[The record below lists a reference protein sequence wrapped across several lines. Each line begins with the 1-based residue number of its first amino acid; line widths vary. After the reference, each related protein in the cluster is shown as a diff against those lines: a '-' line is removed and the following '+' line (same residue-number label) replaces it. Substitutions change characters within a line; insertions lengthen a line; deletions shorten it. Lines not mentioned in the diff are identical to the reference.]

1 MRTRNFIL
9 LFFLTDLIL
18 LNTSILLVYWVEGIH
33 FLWPIDTFTKIL
45 NAGCVITYLLLID
58 DMQYLKIN
66 VITLIRSL
74 TQRLVLFI
82 AISSIILIVFKAQ
95 DFTAFQYIGT
105 TLLFIGLKLALS
117 LFLFYKLTLK
127 KKGRTPVV
135 IIGNNRIAHEVYLF
149 CKNNKFSGYRTLG
162 ILTESVDSNNTHH
175 DIIGTVD
182 DFQAIY
188 DKTPFND
195 VIISV
200 PLNEADKIK
209 KYIHLAEKI
218 GVKPRVVLNWY
229 NVINYNFQI
238 DSLGSIPLLDIRNV
252 PLHKY
257 ANRFWKRAFDL
268 FCSGILLIL
277 LLPIFILIAI
287 AIKLDSK
294 GSILYKP
301 IRLGVNGK
309 PFKLYKFR
317 SMNNSDDAA
326 GGTRSTTI
334 NDERITRLGK
344 FLRKSNLDELPQLYN
359 VLINEMSIVGPR
371 PHRVNLNKDLQKKMS
386 TYMVRHLVKP
396 GITGWAQVNGWRG
409 PTESKMQYMG
419 RTLHD
424 IWYIENWS
432 FFLDIYILFL
442 TIFGKK
448 ARKNAF

>member
-9 LFFLTDLIL
+9 LFFLIDLIL
-18 LNTSILLVYWVEGIH
+18 LNGSIFFAYWIKGIH
-33 FLWPIDTFTKIL
+33 YSWPPDTFTIVL
-45 NAGCVITYLLLID
+45 NVGHLITYLILID
-58 DMQYLKIN
+58 DMQYLKTTIEN
-66 VITLIRSL
+66 LLRSL
-74 TQRLVLFI
+74 GQRLVTLI
-82 AISSIILIVFKAQ
+82 AICSVVLIVFKIR
-95 DFTAFQYIGT
+95 DFIAYQFLGSIF
-105 TLLFIGLKLALS
+105 LFIILKLLLS
-117 LFLFYKLTLK
+117 LFLFYKMTLRK
-127 KKGRTPVV
+127 RGRTPVI
-135 IIGNNRIAHEVYLF
+135 IIGNNKIAHEVYWY
-149 CKNNKFSGYRTLG
+149 CKNNKFSGYKPLG
-162 ILTESVDSNNTHH
+162 ILAESIETKSDQGN
-175 DIIGTVD
+175 IIGTMD

-195 VIISV
+195 AIISV
-200 PLNEADKIK
+200 PMNETDKIK
-209 KYIHLAEKI
+209 QYIHMVERI

-238 DSLGSIPLLDIRNV
+238 QPLGSIPLLDIRNV

-268 FCSGILLIL
+268 FFSIILLIL
-277 LLPIFILIAI
+277 LLPVFILIAI

-294 GSILYKP
+294 GSIFYKP

-317 SMNNSDDAA
+317 SMNENDDAK
-326 GGTRSTTI
+326 GGTRSTAI

-344 FLRKSNLDELPQLYN
+344 FLRKSNLDELPQFFN
-359 VLINEMSIVGPR
+359 VLMNEMSVVGPR
-371 PHRVNLNKDLQKKMS
+371 PHRVTLNRDLQKKMS
-386 TYMVRHLVKP
+386 TYMVRHLIKP

-409 PTESKMQYMG
+409 PTESKIQYTG

-432 FFLDIYILFL
+432 FLIDIYILFL

-448 ARKNAF
+448 TRKNAF